1 MKASKLGRAR
11 GFSLIE
17 LLVALAIGALLI
29 GILGNLLGG
38 VIGTTRRALSESGDA
53 EEVALAT
60 RTIALLLKS
69 AMPPSLKDGRVG
81 LVGTKSEVE
90 FDVSPPESLE
100 PFGILRLRLYI
111 DKDTPGE
118 NALFLD
124 ARPAA
129 GNGTK
134 RTLEIKRYRLCRK
147 VTTVAFQY
155 LGQVDGVTR
164 EFGSWNNQERLP
176 ALVSVGI
183 TRSTDISP
191 TSIAVAPRRDIG
203 GNCQIDPVSLGCR
216 S

>member
-1 MKASKLGRAR
+1 MKTSKFRRAR

-17 LLVALAIGALLI
+17 LLVALAIGVLLI
-29 GILGNLLGG
+29 GILGNLLGE
-38 VIGTTRRALSESGDA
+38 VIGTTRRALSESGDS
-53 EEVALAT
+53 EEGVLAT

-69 AMPPSLKDGRVG
+69 AMPPSIKDGRVG
-81 LVGTKSEVE
+81 LVGTKNEVE

-111 DKDTPGE
+111 DKETSGGSS
-118 NALFLD
+118 LFLD

-134 RTLEIKRYRLCRK
+134 RALEIKRYRLCRN
-147 VTTVAFQY
+147 VATLAFQY
-155 LGQVDGVTR
+155 LGQVDGATR
-164 EFGSWNNQERLP
+164 EFGSWSNQERLP

-183 TRSTDISP
+183 TRSNDVSP
-191 TSIAVAPRRDIG
+191 TLIAVAPRRDVD
-203 GNCQIDPVSLGCR
+203 GNCRIDSVSLRCR